1 MEIKGYYQDRTV
13 FIDGKELSPAPSQ
26 KLKNHSPDGFAWGYG
41 GSGPAQLALAILL
54 EITKDKQFT
63 LKNYQDFKWDI
74 ICDLPMEEDFVL
86 DGKIVSTWIT
96 KRLICN
102 VSVTGTV
109 RGQ

>member
-74 ICDLPMEEDFVL
+74 VCDLPMEEDFVL
-86 DGKIVSTWIT
+86 DGQIVSTWIT

-102 VSVTGTV
+102 VSVAGTV

>member
-54 EITKDKQFT
+54 EITKDEDFS
-63 LKNYQDFKWDI
+63 LKKYQDFKRDI
-74 ICDLPMEEDFVL
+74 ICDLPVEKNFAI
-86 DGKIVSTWIT
+86 DGKQVLEWIEKRKT
-96 KRLICN
+96 K
-102 VSVTGTV
+102 SKQG
-109 RGQ
+109 